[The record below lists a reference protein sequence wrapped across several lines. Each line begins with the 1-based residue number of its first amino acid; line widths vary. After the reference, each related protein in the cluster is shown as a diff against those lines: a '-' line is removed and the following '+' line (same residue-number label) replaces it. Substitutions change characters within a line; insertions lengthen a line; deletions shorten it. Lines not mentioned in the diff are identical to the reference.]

1 MQIWML
7 QNLWFN
13 KNDPGIFFSLL
24 KRILASEDRY
34 FIEYFDCNKGTDAEG
49 NKPKTKWV
57 SDHRGFTKNGGPY
70 FWIHM
75 NYACPNCVHYPH
87 DKCCKSVP
95 EGQFCHADSVD
106 MADDPDVSRQL
117 YYNV

>member
-1 MQIWML
+1 ML

-57 SDHRGFTKNGGPY
+57 IDHRGFTKNGGPY

-75 NYACPNCVHYPH
+75 SYACPNCIHITNDLPTNGNT
-87 DKCCKSVP
+87 DQECCRSVP
-95 EGQFCHADSVD
+95 EGQYCHADSVD
-106 MADDPDVSRQL
+106 FADDPDVSD
-117 YYNV
+117 Y